1 MVNRRALVAWSL
13 VVLTWHGAGCGGDA
27 DESASDAASPEDASS
42 SDASASD
49 AAADVGGDSPA
60 ETGGD
65 AGYTEPADPSGSW
78 RSALFPRGW
87 LPADL
92 GGLPDSQGRLLPDFS
107 YAGYH
112 RGEQWPPVDAKATL
126 FEVPASLGDGAT
138 NATAGIQAQID
149 KACAA
154 KGGVVHLPAGL
165 FVLKFPSSTARG
177 ALTVG
182 CSNVVLR
189 GEGPTKTKLLL
200 DDPKSARGRAVVF
213 LGGTVWV
220 SDLWTTKVVT
230 TLAADTPAGTRAFT
244 VKDPAGLAPGMW
256 IAVRNANTDAFRA
269 AHRMDAATSKL
280 SGLWPADQFKGLA
293 YPRRIVSVTGNT
305 VTVDVPLRY
314 PLTTR
319 DAADV
324 VALVDAYVSES
335 GIEHLGIGMVENRT
349 SPPDMTKESTFDNDY
364 QTVGTTGYEVHDSK
378 AIQVTGI
385 RDAWVSDV
393 ASFEPTQNTTTHAHL
408 LSHGIVVDLT
418 AFRVTV
424 DNVSFGPPEY
434 RGGGGNGY
442 SFQTQGSDCL
452 FARLGSRGA
461 RHGFDINQATSGNVW
476 WRGTVVASRYS
487 SDTHRFLAQ
496 ANLFDVTTLDNAWL
510 QAADRG
516 TDSSGAGFTSTS
528 LVFWNTTVQKNNTLA
543 KGCAIET
550 AQWDWGYAIGTT
562 AASGA
567 AAKIC
572 TTIVSNSQYAATDQG
587 PPTDFSEGEGIGATL
602 SPASLW
608 ERQRAM
614 RCARTGIACAP

>member
-1 MVNRRALVAWSL
+1 MVKHRALVAWGL
-13 VVLTWHGAGCGGDA
+13 AVLACSGAGCGGSDA
-27 DESASDAASPEDASS
+27 DANVDATATDDASANDTSASDAS
-42 SDASASD
+42 SDTGSP
-49 AAADVGGDSPA
+49 PA

-65 AGYTEPADPSGSW
+65 AGYVEPADPSGSW

-92 GGLPDSQGRLLPDFS
+92 GGVPDGLGRQLPDFS

-112 RGEQWPPVDAKATL
+112 RGEQWPPVDAKATT
-126 FEVPASLGDGAT
+126 FEVPTSLGDGVT

-177 ALTVG
+177 ALTVA
-182 CSNVVLR
+182 CSGVVLR
-189 GEGPTKTKLLL
+189 GEGPTKTRLLL

-220 SDLWTTKVVT
+220 SDLWTTKVLT
-230 TLAADTPAGTRAFT
+230 TLAADTLSGTRTLT
-244 VKDPAGLAPGMW
+244 VKNPAGLAPGMW

-280 SGLWPADQFKGLA
+280 SGLWPADSFKGLA
-293 YPRRIVSVTGNT
+293 YPRKIVTVTGSL
-305 VTVDVPLRY
+305 VTVDAPLRY
-314 PLTTR
+314 PLATR

-324 VALVDAYVSES
+324 VSLVDAYVAES

-349 SPPDMTKESTFDNDY
+349 SPPDLTKESASDNDY

-378 AIQVTGI
+378 AIQVSGI

-393 ASFEPTQNTTTHAHL
+393 ASFEPTQNTTTHAHV
-408 LSHGIVVDLT
+408 LSHGLVVDLT

-424 DNVSFGPPEY
+424 DKVSFGPPEY

-442 SFQTQGSDCL
+442 SFQTQASDCL
-452 FARLGSRGA
+452 FSRLTSTGA
-461 RHGFDINQATSGNVW
+461 RHGFDINQAASGNVW
-476 WRGTVVASRYS
+476 WRGTVVSSRYS

-496 ANLFDVTTLDNAWL
+496 ANLFDVTKVEGAWL
-510 QAADRG
+510 QAANRG

-528 LVFWNTTVQKNNTLA
+528 LVFWNTTVQKNHPTA
-543 KGCAIET
+543 KGCAVES
-550 AQWDWGYAIGTT
+550 AQWDWGYVIGTT
-562 AASGA
+562 ASAGA
-567 AAKIC
+567 TAKIC

-587 PPTDFSEGEGIGATL
+587 SPTDFAEGEGIAATL

-614 RCARTGIACAP
+614 RCARAGIACDP

>member
-1 MVNRRALVAWSL
+1 MVKRRVLVAWGL
-13 VVLTWHGAGCGGDA
+13 VVSACCGAGCSGGDP
-27 DESASDAASPEDASS
+27 DANATDASLDDTGAD
-42 SDASASD
+42 DASATDTPSD
-49 AAADVGGDSPA
+49 TGGPAD
-60 ETGGD
+60 TGD
-65 AGYTEPADPSGSW
+65 AGYEEPADPPGTW

-92 GGLPDSQGRLLPDFS
+92 GGVPDGAGRLLPDFS

-112 RGEQWPPVDAKATL
+112 RGEQWPPVDAKATV
-126 FEVPASLGDGAT
+126 FEVPTALGDGVT

-154 KGGVVHLPAGL
+154 KGGVVHVPAGL

-182 CSNVVLR
+182 CSGVALR

-200 DDPKSARGRAVVF
+200 DDAKAARGRAVVF
-213 LGGTVWV
+213 LGGTVYV
-220 SDLWTTKVVT
+220 SDLWTTKVLT
-230 TLAADTPAGTRAFT
+230 TLAADTVAGTRTFT
-244 VKDPAGLAPGMW
+244 VKNAAGLAPGMW

-280 SGLWPADQFKGLA
+280 AGLWPADQFRGLA
-293 YPRRIVSVTGNT
+293 YPRRIVSVTGSQ

-314 PLTTR
+314 PLATR

-324 VALVDAYVSES
+324 VSLVDAYVAES
-335 GIEHLGIGMVENRT
+335 GVEHLAIGMVENRT
-349 SPPDMTKESTFDNDY
+349 SPPDPTKESASDDDY

-378 AIQVTGI
+378 AIQVSGV

-408 LSHGIVVDLT
+408 LSHGLVVDLT

-424 DNVSFGPPEY
+424 DRVSFGPPEY

-452 FARLGSRGA
+452 FSRLTSTGA
-461 RHGFDINQATSGNVW
+461 RHGFDINQAASGNVW
-476 WRGTVVASRYS
+476 WRGMVVSSRYS

-496 ANLFDVTTLDNAWL
+496 ANLFDGTTLDNAWL

-528 LVFWNTTVQKNNTLA
+528 LVFWNTTVKKNNALA
-543 KGCAIET
+543 KGCAVES
-550 AQWDWGYAIGTT
+550 AQWEWGYVIGTT
-562 AASGA
+562 ASTGA
-567 AAKIC
+567 TAKIC
-572 TTIVSNSQYAATDQG
+572 TTIVSNAQYAATDQG
-587 PPTDFSEGEGIGATL
+587 PPTDFTEGEGTAATL

-608 ERQRAM
+608 ERQRAL
-614 RCARTGIACAP
+614 RCARTKIPCDP